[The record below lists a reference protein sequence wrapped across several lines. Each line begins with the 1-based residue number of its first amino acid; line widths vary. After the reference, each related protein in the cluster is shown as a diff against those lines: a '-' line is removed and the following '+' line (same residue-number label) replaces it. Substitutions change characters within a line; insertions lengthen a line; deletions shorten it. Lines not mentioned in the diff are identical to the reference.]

1 MLSIKRLSVR
11 YGAIRAVREVNV
23 EVAQGSIVTLVGANG
38 AGKSSLLSAVSGLV
52 PYEGEI
58 HFKGRRLPRR
68 THQVV
73 GQGIVQIPEGRR
85 IFSNLTVYENLLA
98 GAYTNWNRKAIDAGL
113 ERVYALFPRLEERKT
128 QYAGTL
134 SGGERQ
140 MLAIGRGLMSR
151 PEVLMIDEP
160 SLGLSPHLASQ
171 VLGLIQEVNRQ
182 GVTILLVEQ
191 NARKS
196 LQIADYAYV
205 LQQGRVV
212 KEGKG
217 AALLDDPAIQEAYLG
232 GRHAPK

>member
-1 MLSIKRLSVR
+1 MLSVKNLSVR
-11 YGAIRAVREVNV
+11 YGAIQAVRNVNLEVP
-23 EVAQGSIVTLVGANG
+23 EGSIVTLIGANG
-38 AGKSSLLSAVSGLV
+38 AGKSSLLSAVSALV
-52 PYEGEI
+52 SYEGEI
-58 HFKGRRLPRR
+58 RYRGTPLPRR
-68 THQVV
+68 THHVV
-73 GQGIVQIPEGRR
+73 AKGIVQIPEGRR

-98 GAYTNWNRKAIDAGL
+98 GAYTQWNKKRIAENL
-113 ERVYALFPRLEERKT
+113 ERVYGLFPVLSQRRQ

-151 PEVLMIDEP
+151 PEMLLIDEP
-160 SLGLSPHLASQ
+160 SLGLSPLLVNQ

-212 KEGKG
+212 KEG
-217 AALLDDPAIQEAYLG
+217 ATRDLLNDPTIQEAYLG
-232 GRHAPK
+232 GRHAQG

>member
-1 MLSIKRLSVR
+1 MLAVKDLSVR
-11 YGAIRAVREVNV
+11 YGAIRAVRGISLEIP
-23 EVAQGSIVTLVGANG
+23 AGTIVTLVGANG
-38 AGKSSLLSAVSGLV
+38 AGKSSLLSAISALV

-58 HFKGRRLPRR
+58 RYQDEPLPRR

-73 GQGIVQIPEGRR
+73 AKGIVQIPEGRR

-98 GAYTNWNRKAIDAGL
+98 GAYTQWDRGSIAANL
-113 ERVYALFPRLEERKT
+113 ERVYALFPILAQRRG

-151 PEVLMIDEP
+151 PEVLLIDEP
-160 SLGLSPHLASQ
+160 SLGLAPLLVKQ
-171 VLGLIQEVNRQ
+171 VLDLIREINRL

-191 NARKS
+191 NARQS

-205 LQQGRVV
+205 LQQGQVV
-212 KEGKG
+212 KEG
-217 AALLDDPAIQEAYLG
+217 AARELLDDPAIQEAYLG
-232 GRHAPK
+232 GRHRRA